1 MPQWYVDSLMARLVP
16 LALRGSWEAGI
27 DPLEPGYEPR
37 TQPEEHG
44 VGIVGKWA
52 LEKALSPNW
61 REALTP
67 ADYAMSFWYIV
78 DGEKCTVSWQV
89 LGQTVFSRQCS

>member
-67 ADYAMSFWYIV
+67 ADYAMSFWYVV

>member
-1 MPQWYVDSLMARLVP
+1 MPQWYIDWLIATLVP

-27 DPLEPGYEPR
+27 DPLEPGYEPQ
-37 TQPEEHG
+37 TQPEQHG

-52 LEKALSPNW
+52 LEKAFSPHW
-61 REALTP
+61 REELTM

-78 DGEKCTVSWQV
+78 EGEKRMVRWQV
-89 LGQTVFSRQCS
+89 LGHAVFSRLCS